1 MRPRNL
7 WRLIGSSSAGAVLP
21 VITVVLFGTIVF
33 APQFGAFG
41 IGVSVGT
48 ASVLLWLAVR
58 AMTAR
63 VVVEGSELVFESL
76 IGRQRISMVSARLST
91 LEDVS
96 FGSRLLG
103 LVLDGRPF
111 YRQLLAL
118 FTESEWNDLIDE
130 GSSGTM
136 MRAESLWSAL
146 RRRG

>member
-1 MRPRNL
+1 
-7 WRLIGSSSAGAVLP
+7 
-21 VITVVLFGTIVF
+21 
-33 APQFGAFG
+33 
-41 IGVSVGT
+41 
-48 ASVLLWLAVR
+48 
-58 AMTAR
+58 
-63 VVVEGSELVFESL
+63 
-76 IGRQRISMVSARLST
+76 MVSARLST